1 MPDKRTSQTEC
12 ECEQDLCVCEREGAQ
27 DREPPV
33 AEATKIT
40 TTKCQMLSLLVVV
53 RFLAFLSTLSL
64 LLLKLLLLLLLL
76 LLPLKANI
84 CAVKIRRKEQNK
96 LLEKGI

>member
-1 MPDKRTSQTEC
+1 MR
-12 ECEQDLCVCEREGAQ
+12 ERKNERAQ

-76 LLPLKANI
+76 LPLKANI